1 MHRHTYIHKHMCVYT
16 YIYTHIYIYLSYAH
30 REMRHFLCVCMYVC
44 MYVCIYRCLYVDRC
58 VFLLEELVVV
68 LLHKPHIITVFDTP
82 DPVED
87 CQGPSILVIGALRW
101 GCQG

>member
-1 MHRHTYIHKHMCVYT
+1 MCVYT
-16 YIYTHIYIYLSYAH
+16 YIYIYTHTSIFIYH
-30 REMRHFLCVCMYVC
+30 MRTERCDTFSVCVYVCMYVC
-44 MYVCIYRCLYVDRC
+44 MYIYRCLYVDRC